1 MKYARIICTILAV
14 LAPAAVGN
22 VLAGA
27 KTEKLRIVTTTTD
40 LKSIAQAIGGE
51 KVSVTSIATGYE
63 NPHYVQAKPSFMML
77 ARKADL
83 WIRVGLELE
92 IGYEELIIDG
102 SRNSE
107 IRIGKPGHLDASE
120 KVLRLEVPK
129 TRVTRELG
137 DVHPQGNPHYWLDP
151 LNARIVAGS
160 IAKRLIKLSPEN
172 IKVFEKNLA
181 VFRKALDERMFG
193 AVLVKKVG
201 GGKLWAMELKG
212 SLDEYITAQKLTDDL
227 GGWLARMRPLKG
239 GKIITHHRSW
249 SYFVNR
255 FGLTVVAEL
264 EPKPGVPPSGSHL
277 LKVMKLAKAHGVGVI
292 LLEPAYSR
300 KAADLVA
307 RKTGANVVVCA
318 ISVGGQKQ
326 AADYLTLID
335 LIVDRISKAAKR

>member
-1 MKYARIICTILAV
+1 MKYVMIRRTILVMLLVVAIRDV
-14 LAPAAVGN
+14 SAAP
-22 VLAGA
+22 

-51 KVSVTSIATGYE
+51 KVAVSSIATGYE

-102 SRNSE
+102 SRNRA

-129 TRVTRELG
+129 TKVTRELG

-160 IAKRLIKLSPEN
+160 ITKRLAKLSPEN
-172 IKVFEKNLA
+172 AKAFEKNLTA
-181 VFRKALDERMFG
+181 FQKALDERMFG
-193 AVLVKKVG
+193 VKLVEKIG

-212 SLDEYITAQKLTDDL
+212 TLDEYLAARKLTGEL
-227 GGWLARMRPLKG
+227 GGWLAVMRPLKG
-239 GKIITHHRSW
+239 SKIITHHRSW

-255 FGLTVVAEL
+255 FGLIVAAEL
-264 EPKPGVPPSGSHL
+264 EPKPGVPPSGAHL
-277 LKVMKLAKAHGVGVI
+277 LKVMKLAKARSVGVI
-292 LLEPAYSR
+292 LMEPAYSR

-307 RKTGANVVVCA
+307 RKTGAAVVVCA
-318 ISVGGQKQ
+318 ISVNGQKE

-335 LIVDRISKAAKR
+335 MIINRVSKAAGK

>member
-1 MKYARIICTILAV
+1 MKYARILCTILAILV
-14 LAPAAVGN
+14 SAT
-22 VLAGA
+22 A
-27 KTEKLRIVTTTTD
+27 KAETLRIVTTTTD
-40 LKSIAQAIGGE
+40 MKSIAQAIGGE
-51 KVSVTSIATGYE
+51 KVSVSSIATGYE
-63 NPHYVQAKPSFMML
+63 NPHYVQAKPSFMMI

-102 SRNSE
+102 SRNSA

-137 DVHPQGNPHYWLDP
+137 DVHHQGNPHYWLDP

-160 IAKRLIKLSPEN
+160 ITKRLAKLSPEN
-172 IKVFEKNLA
+172 TKVFEKNLA
-181 VFRKALDERMFG
+181 AFRKALDERMFG
-193 AVLVKKVG
+193 AALVKKIG

-212 SLDEYITAQKLTDDL
+212 TLGEYISARKLTADL

-239 GKIITHHRSW
+239 ARIITHHRSW
-249 SYFVNR
+249 SYFINR
-255 FGLTVVAEL
+255 FGLAVAGEL

-277 LKVMKLAKAHGVGVI
+277 LKVMKLAKAQSVGVI

-318 ISVGGQKQ
+318 ISVGGQKE

-335 LIVDRISKAAKR
+335 LIVDRISKAAKK